1 MKFMA
6 IDVETANPD
15 YSSICQV
22 GIASFED
29 GTVKETWGSLVNPE
43 DYFDPI
49 NVSIHGIS
57 ESEVKDSP
65 TFSEVFP
72 TIIQYASDNIVV
84 HHMPFDRIAI
94 SRAVAKYN
102 LDSLNAKWLDSARVT
117 RRTWQTLAYKGY
129 GLSNVAMELGIEFK
143 HHDALEDAIAAGK
156 IVTKAIIDS
165 GISLE
170 DWLDRIN
177 RPIALAPGQKGG
189 TLKLEGNPNGPLYGE
204 NLVFTGSLSIR
215 RRKAAEIA
223 VNLGCNVSNSI
234 NKLTT
239 ILVVG
244 TQDLKRLKGKEKSS
258 KHLEA
263 EELIKSGIDLKIIS
277 EEDLLF
283 MIES

>member
-1 MKFMA
+1 MKFIA

-15 YSSICQV
+15 YSTICQV

-29 GTVKETWGSLVNPE
+29 GIIKETWSSLVNPE

-65 TFSEVFP
+65 IFTEVFFV
-72 TIIQYASDNIVV
+72 IKQYTSNNIVV
-84 HHMPFDRIAI
+84 HHMPFDKVAI

-102 LDSLNAKWLDSARVT
+102 LDNLSAKWLDSARVT
-117 RRTWQTLAYKGY
+117 RRAWQRFIYKGY
-129 GLSNVAMELGIEFK
+129 NLSNVAMELGIKFK

-156 IVTKAIIDS
+156 IVTQAIVDT

-170 DWLDRIN
+170 DWLDRAYK
-177 RPIALAPGQKGG
+177 PIPLAPGQKGK
-189 TLKLEGNPNGPLYGE
+189 TFKLEGNPNGPLYGE
-204 NLVFTGSLSIR
+204 NLVFTGTLSIP

-223 VNLGCNVSNSI
+223 ANAGCNVSNSV
-234 NKLTT
+234 NKMTT

-244 TQDLKRLKGKEKSS
+244 NQELKRLKGKDKSS
-258 KHLEA
+258 KQLKTEK
-263 EELIKSGIDLKIIS
+263 LIKKEIDIKIIS
-277 EEDLLF
+277 EEDLFL
-283 MIES
+283 MVD